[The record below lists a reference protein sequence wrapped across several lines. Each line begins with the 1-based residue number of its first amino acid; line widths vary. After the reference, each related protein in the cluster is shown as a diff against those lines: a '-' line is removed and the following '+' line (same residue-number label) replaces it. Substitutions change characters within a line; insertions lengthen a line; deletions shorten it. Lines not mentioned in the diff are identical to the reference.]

1 MKFVFI
7 FCRVIEACRF
17 YGPRA
22 KYMMLEYYSLS
33 LDQNLRVSA
42 EDKLPQRRDAAT
54 IMLHSEQGVLW
65 IMREVF

>member
-1 MKFVFI
+1 
-7 FCRVIEACRF
+7 
-17 YGPRA
+17 
-22 KYMMLEYYSLS
+22 MMLEYYSLS

-54 IMLHSEQGVLW
+54 IMLHSEHGVLW